1 MKLIHNDYRR
11 SFYLLL
17 SSQLFAILGNGIS
30 RFSIVWWI
38 TTAYHSGIITSFQ
51 MIAATLPGIIL
62 GPLLGPLIDKL
73 SRKNILLFCNVSNLI
88 ILFCLWVLFNF
99 SSVNL
104 IALTLYGF
112 IASSLL
118 SMQQPALISSCSSM
132 VLEQKKGKLAGL
144 QELLNALGM
153 VFSPIIAGYLIVVL
167 KIQQI
172 LFLNLSFFMLAVV
185 LLVFTNVPKKEFGK
199 EDHNH
204 FLSEHIVML
213 YEGFQFIKKR
223 KLLKALL
230 LLFFIVNICCAVQ
243 PILPLYVTNDLLKG
257 PVTLAHLELS
267 LGIGLIIGSILNA
280 LLIIRKEKEKV
291 ILFSLIV
298 CALIEMGLGLFVDVS
313 WSTLLI
319 GFFGFVL
326 PFINATSTSI
336 WLEVVP
342 NHLQGRVFSIR
353 TTFAQ
358 MGIPIGFLL
367 GGALA
372 DITNASI
379 VFISGGLLLLLTA
392 IFFKLSGS
400 LRTLNIESQ
409 KRIQETL

>member
-1 MKLIHNDYRR
+1 MIHNEYRQ
-11 SFYLLL
+11 SFYSLL
-17 SSQLFAILGNGIS
+17 SSQFFAILGNGIS

-38 TTAYHSGIITSFQ
+38 TTAYHSGIITSVQ
-51 MIAATLPGIIL
+51 MIAATLPGIIS

-73 SRKNILLFCNVSNLI
+73 SRKKILLFCNVSNLL
-88 ILFCLWVLFNF
+88 ILLCLWFLFNF
-99 SSVNL
+99 SSVNVIVL
-104 IALTLYGF
+104 SLYGF
-112 IASSLL
+112 IASVLL
-118 SMQQPALISSCSSM
+118 SIQQPALISSCSSM
-132 VLEQKKGKLAGL
+132 VLEQKQGKLAGL

-153 VFSPIIAGYLIVVL
+153 VISPIIAGYLIVTL
-167 KIQQI
+167 QIQHI
-172 LFLNLSFFMLAVV
+172 LFLNLIFFMLAVV
-185 LLVFTNVPKKEFGK
+185 LLVFTKVPKKDFDIC
-199 EDHNH
+199 DHDDV
-204 FLSEHIVML
+204 LIEHIAML

-243 PILPLYVTNDLLKG
+243 PILPLYVTNDLLEG
-257 PVTLAHLELS
+257 PVILAHLELS

-280 LLIIRKEKEKV
+280 LTIVRIEKEKV

-298 CALIEMGLGLFVDVS
+298 CAFIEVGLGLFVNVFC
-313 WSTLLI
+313 STLLI

-367 GGALA
+367 GGAFA
-372 DITNASI
+372 DITNASF
-379 VFISGGLLLLLTA
+379 VFISGGLILFLTS
-392 IFFKLSGS
+392 ICFKFSGS
-400 LRTLNIESQ
+400 LRALNTEYQKGIE
-409 KRIQETL
+409 ETL

>member
-1 MKLIHNDYRR
+1 MILNEYRR

-38 TTAYHSGIITSFQ
+38 TTTYHSGIITSIQ

-62 GPLLGPLIDKL
+62 GPVLGPLIDKL
-73 SRKNILLFCNVSNLI
+73 SRKKILLFCNVSNFL
-88 ILFCLWVLFNF
+88 ILFWLWVLFNF

-104 IALTLYGF
+104 IVLSLYGF
-112 IASSLL
+112 IASVLL
-118 SMQQPALISSCSSM
+118 SIQQPALISSCSSM
-132 VLEQKKGKLAGL
+132 VLEQKQGKLAGL

-153 VFSPIIAGYLIVVL
+153 VFSPVIAGYFIVIL
-167 KIQQI
+167 QIQQI
-172 LFLNLSFFMLAVV
+172 LFLNLSFFMLAVG
-185 LLVFTNVPKKEFGK
+185 LMIFINLPNKKFDK
-199 EDHNH
+199 EVHG
-204 FLSEHIVML
+204 HILRQHISML

-223 KLLKALL
+223 KLLKAMLL
-230 LLFFIVNICCAVQ
+230 MFFIVNICCAVQ

-280 LLIIRKEKEKV
+280 VLTIQKEKVKV
-291 ILFSLIV
+291 ILFSLII
-298 CALIEMGLGLFVDVS
+298 CGLLEMGLGLILNVS
-313 WSTLLI
+313 WSILLM
-319 GFFGFVL
+319 GLFGFAL

-367 GGALA
+367 GGAVA
-372 DITNASI
+372 DITNASF
-379 VFISGGLLLLLTA
+379 VFITGGLILFLTA
-392 IFFKLSGS
+392 LCFKLSGS
-400 LRTLNIESQ
+400 LRTLNIEAQ
-409 KRIQETL
+409 KRIEETL